1 MAFHRIDIIDNP
13 IGPSDPNGPTTP
25 NPNDPNTNGSNNN
38 ANSNNNTTPT
48 NTIQQVL
55 RQQTNQVPKLLI
67 DYSAKAEAG
76 EIQKVLFRDSITR
89 RLLVDLSSK
98 RHPNVLLIGDAGTG
112 KTAIVEDLAIRLFEK
127 DPIVCGMLNPKTR
140 IYELPLNSL
149 IAGSSLVGTTEAKL
163 QEVID
168 FIEKPANHA
177 ILFIDE
183 IHQLTTNRE
192 LQSVAEI
199 LKPAL
204 ARGAMHVIGCTT
216 TQERKLWDQN
226 PALNRRFSTLIVNEL
241 DDNQTFQV
249 LQKTLT
255 ELQDPK
261 APVTITDD
269 DLHHIIQ
276 TGNRYARSLNMH
288 RPDSAITILDQ
299 SLQLAKLQSL
309 QLQQTGMN
317 NITPTISDKI
327 IETVGHQLVNADQTD
342 VTFDTVDD
350 LKQRLDQNLIGQDH
364 AKEVTLQAIQSLALN
379 LTIQKRPHSFLYAG
393 PSGTG
398 KTEMAK
404 QVAASVFGGSDRF
417 IYLNMTEYA
426 SNASLT
432 RLIGSSRGYI
442 GSDSIQPLPLD
453 GLKSNPFQ
461 LVLLDEFE
469 KAAPDV
475 QRIFMQALDEGQ
487 IQYSDGSV
495 VDFSHALII
504 ATTNAGSQQLSVPK
518 IGFDSEKHVTA
529 QSLNNILTADFPP
542 ELLNRFEYV
551 VSFKPITYDEYQ
563 QILLLKYQQLKQ
575 AIEAHRP
582 EITVKPANPTLK
594 SPFIKQLADQTYDPL
609 KNARPAGR
617 AIRHYVENKL
627 LKSLTMLKPHTYT
640 RVQP

>member
-13 IGPSDPNGPTTP
+13 IGPSNTNPSNPT
-25 NPNDPNTNGSNNN
+25 NPNSNSSNPNHNNNGSI
-38 ANSNNNTTPT
+38 PT
-48 NTIQQVL
+48 NSIKQVL
-55 RQQTNQVPKLLI
+55 KQNTNQVPNLLI
-67 DYSAKAEAG
+67 DYSAKAEHH
-76 EIQKVLFRDSITR
+76 EIEKVLFRDNITR
-89 RLLVDLSSK
+89 RLLVDLCSK

-112 KTAIVEDLAIRLFEK
+112 KTAIVEDLAVRLFEK
-127 DPIVCGMLNPKTR
+127 DPIVCGMLDPKTR

-149 IAGSSLVGTTEAKL
+149 VAGSSLVGTTEAKL

-168 FIEKPANHA
+168 FIENPQNHA
-177 ILFIDE
+177 ILFVDE
-183 IHQLTTNRE
+183 IHQLTTNHA
-192 LQSVAEI
+192 LQSVSEI

-226 PALNRRFSTLIVNEL
+226 PALNRRFSTLIVDEL
-241 DDNQTFQV
+241 NDRQ
-249 LQKTLT
+249 TLT
-255 ELQDPK
+255 VLKQTLTAFQDPSS
-261 APVTITDD
+261 PVTITND
-269 DLHHIIQ
+269 DLTHIIS
-276 TGNRYARSLNMH
+276 TANRYARSLNMH

-299 SLQLAKLQSL
+299 SLQLAKLQTL
-309 QLQQTGMN
+309 QLQQTGMT
-317 NITPTISDKI
+317 NITPTVTDKI
-327 IETVGHQLVNADQTD
+327 IETVGHQLVNTDQTD
-342 VTFDTVDD
+342 IDFTTVDK
-350 LKQRLDQNLIGQDH
+350 LKDRLSQNLIGQNY
-364 AKEVTLQAIQSLALN
+364 AKQLTVQAIQSLALN
-379 LTIQKRPHSFLYAG
+379 LTAQNRPHSFLYAG

-404 QVAASVFGGSDRF
+404 QLAASVFGGSDHF

-495 VDFSHALII
+495 VDFSHAIVI
-504 ATTNAGSQQLSVPK
+504 ATTNAGSQQLSAPK
-518 IGFDSEKHVTA
+518 IGFNHPQSISS
-529 QSLNNILTADFPP
+529 QSLNHLLTDNFPP

-551 VSFKPITYDEYQ
+551 VNFDPITYDEYR
-563 QILLLKYQQLKQ
+563 QILLLKYQQLQQ
-575 AIEAHRP
+575 AVARHRP
-582 EITVKPANPTLK
+582 EITITPQHPTIS
-594 SPFIKQLADQTYDPL
+594 SPFIKKLADQTYDPI
-609 KNARPAGR
+609 KNARPAER
-617 AIRHYVENKL
+617 TVRHYVETKL
-627 LKSLTMLKPHTYT
+627 LSKRHNTTTNKH
-640 RVQP
+640 